1 MRGRRIER
9 VAVMTDWANDE
20 AVARFQR
27 ILKAMGILDALQKA
41 GVKSGDTVLIAEHE
55 LEWQ

>member
-1 MRGRRIER
+1 
-9 VAVMTDWANDE
+9 MTPWNNRE

-27 ILKAMGILDALQKA
+27 ILKAMGVFQSLQQA
-41 GVKSGDTVLIAEHE
+41 GVQPGDTVFVGDHE

>member
-1 MRGRRIER
+1 
-9 VAVMTDWANDE
+9 MTDWANDE

-41 GVKSGDTVLIAEHE
+41 GVKNGDAVLIGEHE